1 MNENKLEQII
11 KDLLI
16 NIGEDP
22 DRDGL
27 QDTPRR
33 VAKYYREVL
42 IGYNQDPALHGTTF
56 PAEGVKDLIVVKDI
70 NFYSLCE
77 HHLVPFF
84 GTVSIGYLP
93 DKTILGLSK
102 FGRIVEVF
110 SRRLQVQ
117 ERLNKQILDAVL
129 KILAPKG
136 AAVKIQAKHLCMS
149 MRGIQKDDAV
159 TVTTQ
164 FSGELRDNDK
174 LRKEFLSS
182 VK

>member
-1 MNENKLEQII
+1 M
-11 KDLLI
+11 
-16 NIGEDP
+16 
-22 DRDGL
+22 
-27 QDTPRR
+27 
-33 VAKYYREVL
+33 
-42 IGYNQDPALHGTTF
+42 
-56 PAEGVKDLIVVKDI
+56 
-70 NFYSLCE
+70 
-77 HHLVPFF
+77 PFF